1 MTIINNKPRADKTL
15 NLDKVA
21 ASVAKNPMQTQR
33 QISEDTWLSIWN
45 VNNKLKDV
53 EQYAKNDERIQT
65 LLDGDVLIMEMIQ
78 KKKLS
83 RLNVEWTEE
92 VNNKDIDTWENTAVK
107 RRAIFWEKKEWDDR
121 VTFILW

>member
-1 MTIINNKPRADKTL
+1 
-15 NLDKVA
+15 
-21 ASVAKNPMQTQR
+21 
-33 QISEDTWLSIWN
+33 
-45 VNNKLKDV
+45 
-53 EQYAKNDERIQT
+53 
-65 LLDGDVLIMEMIQ
+65 MEMIQ